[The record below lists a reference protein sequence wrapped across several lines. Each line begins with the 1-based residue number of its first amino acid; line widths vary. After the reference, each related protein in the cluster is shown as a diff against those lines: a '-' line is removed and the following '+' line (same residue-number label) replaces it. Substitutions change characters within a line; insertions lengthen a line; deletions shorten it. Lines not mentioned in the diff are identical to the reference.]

1 MPRPCCLRHIDVN
14 PCSVYFKPA
23 GIPVH
28 MLEEVV
34 LTLDEL
40 ESLRLADLDGLYQ
53 EQAAEKMKI
62 SRPTFSRVIEQAR
75 RKVADALIHGK
86 ALRLEGGA
94 VVMKRRNMKIAI
106 PVAEYLGLESRVYGH
121 FGSAPVFAL
130 VDTASMSVESIDNR
144 DHAHVHGACSP
155 MKALAG
161 ARPDAVIVGGIGTGA
176 LLGLRAAGIKV
187 YRAVDGTV
195 ADAIRHLLAAE
206 LSEIEENGA
215 CAGHSGGHSC
225 HKG

>member
-14 PCSVYFKPA
+14 PCAVYFKPA

-28 MLEEVV
+28 MLAEVV

-40 ESLRLADLDGLYQ
+40 ESLRLADLNGLYQ

-94 VVMKRRNMKIAI
+94 VVMKRVSCGR
-106 PVAEYLGLESRVYGH
+106 
-121 FGSAPVFAL
+121 
-130 VDTASMSVESIDNR
+130 
-144 DHAHVHGACSP
+144 
-155 MKALAG
+155 
-161 ARPDAVIVGGIGTGA
+161 RP
-176 LLGLRAAGIKV
+176 
-187 YRAVDGTV
+187 
-195 ADAIRHLLAAE
+195 
-206 LSEIEENGA
+206 
-215 CAGHSGGHSC
+215 
-225 HKG
+225 